1 MLDTRTLLKSEIVQV
16 LRGTARVLAI
26 IGAVG
31 VVLTIVSQQ
40 GLLQFLADPAGGPVW
55 PTIVSYVLGAVFY
68 VATVMTA
75 ILLVTS
81 LTLWI
86 AARQLDNTDAGREPR
101 TPPSQLPDDVGE

>member
-1 MLDTRTLLKSEIVQV
+1 MRDTRTLLKSEIVQV

-31 VVLTIVSQQ
+31 VVLSILSQQ

-55 PTIVSYVLGAVFY
+55 PTLVSYVLGAVFY
-68 VATVMTA
+68 VATAMTA
-75 ILLVTS
+75 VLLVTS

-86 AARQLDNTDAGREPR
+86 AARQFDRTDAGREPR
-101 TPPSQLPDDVGE
+101 KPPSEVVDDAGE